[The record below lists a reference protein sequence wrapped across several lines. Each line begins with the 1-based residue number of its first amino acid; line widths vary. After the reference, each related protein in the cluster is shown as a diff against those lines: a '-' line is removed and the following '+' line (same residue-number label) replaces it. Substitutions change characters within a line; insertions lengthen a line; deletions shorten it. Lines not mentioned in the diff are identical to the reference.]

1 MEKFAQLID
10 YSREWLLNRVY
21 ERILSNDKLKEVTS
35 CKQGWQKALKDMS
48 GLLIALMKNSYL
60 PLDRDASIS
69 FDSEYVITYGTITGR
84 KHRNRGAKL
93 EDITQALDCFHQSY
107 LELAELVEVEDYQA
121 AFSQYTA
128 CFFDNFK
135 LGLARGYNELVENNL
150 LHKIQEES
158 FNIYNT
164 KVKLRGVLESLPTPV
179 LLVNHSLQVE
189 YYNLAANL
197 LLREEANKNGLPISY
212 LEVGVLLPK
221 LTQHLH
227 AFIDSEEN
235 QATITVQLYSS
246 SDNSFQIQLKK
257 FYDYQHRDENVII
270 IINDIT
276 DLTKLEKNRYLME
289 NLSLFSGGIAH
300 DFNNYLTIIR
310 GNIDLIKRALGR
322 KDSIEK
328 VLANLQEVE
337 KTTMLAANL
346 TQQLMSFAKGEEPD
360 RKVVNIANTLAEV
373 VQVTAGGYAVKCQL
387 EIQEDLWTT
396 EIDECQIG
404 QVFSNLIINA
414 GEAMEHKK
422 DEQILVKATN
432 QYLRENEVA
441 GLPPGQYVQVSV
453 EDQGVGIGQQELNKI
468 FNYYYTTKKQGQGL
482 GLASAANIVKRHK
495 GSILV
500 ESTRGVGSI
509 FTVYLPATN

>member
-10 YSREWLLNRVY
+10 YSRERLLNRVY
-21 ERILSNDKLKEVTS
+21 ELIMSNDKLRDITP
-35 CKQGWQKALKDMS
+35 CKQGWQKALTDMS

-60 PLDRDASIS
+60 PIDYASIS
-69 FDSEYVITYGTITGR
+69 FDNEYVITYGTITGR
-84 KHRNRGAKL
+84 KHRNRGVEL
-93 EDITQALDCFHQSY
+93 EDITQALDCFRQSY

-121 AFSQYTA
+121 AFSHYTA
-128 CFFDNFK
+128 CFFDNLK
-135 LGLARGYNELVENNL
+135 LGLARGYNEQVENNL
-150 LHKIQEES
+150 LHKLQKES

-164 KVKLRGVLESLPTPV
+164 KAKLRGVLESLPTPV
-179 LLVNHSLQVE
+179 LLVNHGLQVE

-197 LLREEANKNGLPISY
+197 LLREEANKNGIPICY

-221 LTQHLH
+221 LTPHLL
-227 AFIDSEEN
+227 AFLNSDDN
-235 QATITVQLYSS
+235 QATITVQLYSGS
-246 SDNSFQIQLKK
+246 ENSFQIQLKK
-257 FYDYQHRDENVII
+257 FYDYQYRDENVII

-276 DLTKLEKNRYLME
+276 ELTKLEKTRYLME
-289 NLSLFSGGIAH
+289 NLCLFSGGIAH

-310 GNIDLIKRALGR
+310 GNIDLIKRALER
-322 KDSIEK
+322 KDPTEK

-337 KTTMLAANL
+337 KAAIMAADL
-346 TQQLMSFAKGEEPD
+346 TQQLMSFAKGEEPA
-360 RKVVNIANTLAEV
+360 RKVISIAHILAEV

-387 EIQEDLWTT
+387 EIQEDLWPT
-396 EIDECQIG
+396 EIDECQIS

-422 DEQILVKATN
+422 DKKILVKAN
-432 QYLRENEVA
+432 NHYLGENGVA
-441 GLPPGQYVQVSV
+441 GLLPGRYVQISV
-453 EDQGVGIGQQELNKI
+453 EDQGVGIGQQELDKV

-500 ESTRGVGSI
+500 ESKLGLGSI
-509 FTVYLPATN
+509 FTVYLPAAN